1 MKFRDCTSVRPIAAE
16 RVMGAR
22 GHSPS
27 IISSNIQKYMSS
39 NLETLRKR
47 LSCTQRR
54 VTIIR
59 TTAMAIL
66 ELVGRSHIIL
76 DLCEFD
82 WHLRGALGLGGEWGG
97 SG

>member
-1 MKFRDCTSVRPIAAE
+1 
-16 RVMGAR
+16 
-22 GHSPS
+22 
-27 IISSNIQKYMSS
+27 
-39 NLETLRKR
+39 
-47 LSCTQRR
+47 
-54 VTIIR
+54 
-59 TTAMAIL
+59 MAIL